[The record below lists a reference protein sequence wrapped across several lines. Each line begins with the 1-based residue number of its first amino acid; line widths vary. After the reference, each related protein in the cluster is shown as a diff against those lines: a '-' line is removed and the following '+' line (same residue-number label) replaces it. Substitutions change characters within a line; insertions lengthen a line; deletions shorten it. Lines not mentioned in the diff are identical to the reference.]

1 MLNKPKPPSAK
12 YSVGNRIYNGVSSAP
27 QVGKGNP
34 DPAGYRLRDQQAN
47 VKRQQLQKIVN
58 GKGRLK

>member
-1 MLNKPKPPSAK
+1 MGSLTPKLPTKMA
-12 YSVGNRIYNGVSSAP
+12 VGNRIYNGVSSAP

-47 VKRQQLQKIVN
+47 VKKMQLQKIAN
-58 GKGRLK
+58 GNGRIK